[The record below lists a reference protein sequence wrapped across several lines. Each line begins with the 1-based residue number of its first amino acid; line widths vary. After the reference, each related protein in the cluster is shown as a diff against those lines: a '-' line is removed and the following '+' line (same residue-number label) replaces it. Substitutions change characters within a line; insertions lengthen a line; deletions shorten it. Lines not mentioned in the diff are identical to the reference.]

1 MRVLVATDAWRPQIN
16 GVVRSLE
23 RMIQAAPD
31 FGVTAQALTPE
42 GFHQIGLPS
51 YPDIRLALATR
62 RSLAARIEAF
72 EPDHI
77 HIATEG
83 PIGWLTRS
91 VCLAQKRPFTTSY
104 HTRFPQYI
112 AARWPIPE
120 RWSYGLLR
128 RFHGPAAAVM
138 VSTATVE
145 DELRQNGFEKLVR
158 WGRGVDLSLFHPRP
172 QEQAEA
178 MPEAMRDL
186 PRPIFLSVGR
196 VAVEKNL
203 EAFLSLRLPGS
214 KVVVGDGPARADL
227 QRAYPDA
234 HFLGVKE
241 GEELASIYAAS
252 DVFVFPSLTDTFGI
266 VLLEAAASG
275 LPVAAFPVQGPRDV
289 FAGSGAAVLHE
300 DLRSASLQALRVPRE
315 ACLEFAQRHSWASSA
330 AQFYG
335 HIKRVAQQAGNVPA
349 EPGALKS
356 AGFKAFA
363 SGRGGEGQARSPRR
377 LPA

>member
-23 RMIQAAPD
+23 RMIAAAPD

-62 RSLAARIEAF
+62 RALAARVAEF
-72 EPDHI
+72 GPDHI

-83 PIGWLTRS
+83 PIGWLTRA

-120 RWSYGLLR
+120 SWSYRLLR
-128 RFHGPAAAVM
+128 RFHDPAAAVM

-145 DELRQNGFEKLVR
+145 DELRLHGFQNLVR
-158 WGRGVDLSLFHPRP
+158 WGRGVDLGLFHPRP
-172 QEQAEA
+172 QSVL
-178 MPEAMRDL
+178 DL

-203 EAFLSLRLPGS
+203 DAFLSLRLPGS
-214 KVVVGDGPARADL
+214 KVVVGDGPARGDL
-227 QRAYPDA
+227 QRAYPDV

-241 GEELASIYAAS
+241 GEELAAIYASS

-289 FAGSGAAVLHE
+289 FAGSGAAVLDE
-300 DLRSASLQALRVPRE
+300 DLRSAAMQALRVPHE
-315 ACLEFAQRHSWASSA
+315 TCLELAARYSWANSA

-335 HIKRVAQQAGNVPA
+335 HIRRVAQQAGYLPREA
-349 EPGALKS
+349 GA
-356 AGFKAFA
+356 ANFTAFA
-363 SGRGGEGQARSPRR
+363 SGRGAERRGLSRR

>member
-31 FGVTAQALTPE
+31 FGVTAQTLTPE
-42 GFHQIGLPS
+42 GFPQIGLPS

-62 RSLAARIEAF
+62 RALAARIAEF
-72 EPDHI
+72 GPDHI

-83 PIGWLTRS
+83 PIGWLTRA

-128 RFHGPAAAVM
+128 RFHAPAAAVM

-145 DELRQNGFEKLVR
+145 EELRANGFEKLVR
-158 WGRGVDLSLFHPRP
+158 WGRGVDLGLFHPRP
-172 QEQAEA
+172 QSVL
-178 MPEAMRDL
+178 DL

-214 KVVVGDGPARADL
+214 KVVVGDGPARAEL
-227 QRAYPDA
+227 QHAYPEV
-234 HFLGVKE
+234 HFLGVRQ
-241 GEELASIYAAS
+241 GEELAAIYASS

-266 VLLEAAASG
+266 VLLEAVASG

-289 FAGSGAAVLHE
+289 FAGSGAAVLDA
-300 DLRSASLQALRVPRE
+300 DLRGAAMQALRVPRE
-315 ACLEFAQRHSWASSA
+315 TCLELAARHGWASSA
-330 AQFYG
+330 TQFYG
-335 HIKRVAQQAGNVPA
+335 HIGRVAQQAGYLPREVEA
-349 EPGALKS
+349 AT
-356 AGFKAFA
+356 ATGFTAFA
-363 SGRGGEGQARSPRR
+363 NGRGAEGRELPRR
-377 LPA
+377 QPA

>member
-23 RMIQAAPD
+23 RMIAAAPD

-62 RSLAARIEAF
+62 RALAARVAEF
-72 EPDHI
+72 GPDHI

-83 PIGWLTRS
+83 PIGWLTRA

-120 RWSYGLLR
+120 SWSYRLLR
-128 RFHGPAAAVM
+128 RFHDPAAAVM
-138 VSTATVE
+138 VSTTTVE
-145 DELRQNGFEKLVR
+145 DELRQHGFQNLVR
-158 WGRGVDLSLFHPRP
+158 WGRGVDLGLFHPRP
-172 QEQAEA
+172 QSVL
-178 MPEAMRDL
+178 DL

-203 EAFLSLRLPGS
+203 DAFLSLRLPGS
-214 KVVVGDGPARADL
+214 KVVVGDGPARSDL
-227 QRAYPDA
+227 QRAYPDV

-241 GEELASIYAAS
+241 GEELAAIYASS
-252 DVFVFPSLTDTFGI
+252 DAFIFPSLTDTFGI

-289 FAGSGAAVLHE
+289 FAGSGAAVLDE
-300 DLRSASLQALRVPRE
+300 DLRSAAMQALRVPHE
-315 ACLEFAQRHSWASSA
+315 TCLELAGRHSWASSA

-335 HIKRVAQQAGNVPA
+335 HIRRVAQQAGYLPREA
-349 EPGALKS
+349 GAAS
-356 AGFKAFA
+356 FTTFA
-363 SGRGGEGQARSPRR
+363 SGRGAERQGLSRR

>member
-1 MRVLVATDAWRPQIN
+1 MRVMIATDAWRPQIN

-23 RMIQAAPD
+23 RMAEAGPQ
-31 FGVTAQALTPE
+31 FGATPQMLTPE
-42 GFHQIGLPS
+42 GFRQIGLPS
-51 YPDIRLALATR
+51 YPDIRIALATR
-62 RSLAARIEAF
+62 RAVAGRIADF
-72 EPDHI
+72 RPDHI

-83 PIGWLTRS
+83 PIGWLTRA

-120 RWSYGLLR
+120 RWSYRFLQ

-145 DELRQNGFEKLVR
+145 DELRSHGFQKIVR
-158 WGRGVDLSLFHPRP
+158 WGRGVDLSLFHPRLTSVL
-172 QEQAEA
+172 
-178 MPEAMRDL
+178 DL

-227 QRAYPDA
+227 ERAFPEVT
-234 HFLGVKE
+234 FLGTRE
-241 GEELASIYAAS
+241 GEELAAIYASS

-275 LPVAAFPVQGPRDV
+275 LPVAAFPVQGPSDV
-289 FAGSGAAVLHE
+289 FAGSGAAVLNE
-300 DLRSASLQALRVPRE
+300 DLRAAALSALRIPRE
-315 ACLEFAQRHSWASSA
+315 ACLALAANHSWQRSA
-330 AQFYG
+330 EQFYG
-335 HIKRVAQQAGNVPA
+335 HIRRVAQQAGQLPRSGQAPSGGTAPA
-349 EPGALKS
+349 VT
-356 AGFKAFA
+356 AFA
-363 SGRGGEGQARSPRR
+363 SARLAEADGPER

>member
-1 MRVLVATDAWRPQIN
+1 MRVMIATDAWRPQIN

-23 RMIQAAPD
+23 RMVEAGPE
-31 FGVTAQALTPE
+31 FGVTPRMLTPE
-42 GFHQIGLPS
+42 GFRQIGLPS
-51 YPDIRLALATR
+51 YPDIRIALATR
-62 RSLAARIEAF
+62 KALAERIADF
-72 EPDHI
+72 GPDHI

-83 PIGWLTRS
+83 PIGWLTRA

-104 HTRFPQYI
+104 HTRFPQYV

-120 RWSYGLLR
+120 SWSYGFLR

-138 VSTATVE
+138 VSTPTVE
-145 DELRQNGFEKLVR
+145 AELRQHGFEKIVR

-172 QEQAEA
+172 QSVL
-178 MPEAMRDL
+178 DL

-203 EAFLSLRLPGS
+203 DAFLSLRLPGS

-227 QRAYPDA
+227 QRAFPDVT
-234 HFLGVKE
+234 FLGTRE
-241 GEELASIYAAS
+241 GEDLAAIYASS

-275 LPVAAFPVQGPRDV
+275 LPVAAFPVQGPSDV
-289 FAGSGAAVLHE
+289 FAGSGAAVLNE
-300 DLRSASLQALRVPRE
+300 DLRTAALQALRIPRE
-315 ACLEFAQRHSWASSA
+315 ICLEHAASHSWHRSA

-335 HIKRVAQQAGNVPA
+335 HIRQVVAQNAERIPRNGAAVAPA
-349 EPGALKS
+349 PGVT
-356 AGFKAFA
+356 AFA
-363 SGRGGEGQARSPRR
+363 SARVGEEKAPRH
-377 LPA
+377 LLA

>member
-1 MRVLVATDAWRPQIN
+1 MRVLIATDAWRPQIN

-23 RMIQAAPD
+23 RMYEAAPAH
-31 FGVTAQALTPE
+31 GVTAHMLTPE
-42 GFHQIGLPS
+42 GFWQIGLPS

-62 RSLAARIEAF
+62 RAVAKRIAEF
-72 EPDHI
+72 NPDHI

-83 PIGWLTRS
+83 PIGWLTRA
-91 VCLAQKRPFTTSY
+91 VCLAQKRTFTTSY
-104 HTRFPQYI
+104 HTRFPQYV

-120 RWSYGLLR
+120 SWSYRFLR
-128 RFHGPAAAVM
+128 RFHGPAAGVM

-145 DELRQNGFEKLVR
+145 AELRQHGFERILR

-172 QEQAEA
+172 ASVL
-178 MPEAMRDL
+178 DL

-227 QRAYPDA
+227 QRAFPDVT
-234 HFLGVKE
+234 FLGTRE
-241 GEELASIYAAS
+241 GEDLASIYASS

-275 LPVAAFPVQGPRDV
+275 LPVAAFPVQGPSDV
-289 FAGSGAAVLHE
+289 FAGSGAAVLDE
-300 DLRSASLQALRVPRE
+300 DLRGAALAALRIPRE
-315 ACLEFAQRHSWASSA
+315 ACLELAAGYSWQSSA
-330 AQFYG
+330 EQFYG
-335 HIKRVAQQAGNVPA
+335 HIFRIAQQARQAQNVTTFANVHAA
-349 EPGALKS
+349 E
-356 AGFKAFA
+356 
-363 SGRGGEGQARSPRR
+363 RQARER
-377 LPA
+377 LQA

>member
-1 MRVLVATDAWRPQIN
+1 MRVLVATDAWRPQVN

-31 FGVTAQALTPE
+31 FGATAQALTPE

-62 RSLAARIEAF
+62 RALAARIAEFA
-72 EPDHI
+72 PDHI

-83 PIGWLTRS
+83 PIGWLTRA

-145 DELRQNGFEKLVR
+145 EELRQHGFGKLVR
-158 WGRGVDLSLFHPRP
+158 WGRGVDLSLFHPRR
-172 QEQAEA
+172 QSLL
-178 MPEAMRDL
+178 DL

-234 HFLGVKE
+234 HFLGVRE
-241 GEELASIYAAS
+241 GEELAAIYASS

-275 LPVAAFPVQGPRDV
+275 LPVAGFPVQGPRDV
-289 FAGSGAAVLHE
+289 FPGSGAAVLDE
-300 DLRSASLQALRVPRE
+300 DLRRAAMQALRVPRE
-315 ACLEFAQRHSWASSA
+315 SCLELATRHSWASSA

-335 HIKRVAQQAGNVPA
+335 HIRRVAQQAGYLPREVGVAAP
-349 EPGALKS
+349 S
-356 AGFKAFA
+356 AFTAFA
-363 SGRGGEGQARSPRR
+363 NGCGVEGRELSRR

>member
-1 MRVLVATDAWRPQIN
+1 MRVLIATDAWRPQIN

-23 RMIQAAPD
+23 RMIEAAPD
-31 FGVTAQALTPE
+31 FGATAAALTPE
-42 GFHQIGLPS
+42 GFRQIGLPS

-62 RSLAARIEAF
+62 RALAARIADF
-72 EPDHI
+72 APDHV

-83 PIGWLTRS
+83 PIGWLARAI
-91 VCLAQKRPFTTSY
+91 CLAQKRPFTTSY
-104 HTRFPQYI
+104 HTRFPQYV

-120 RWSYGLLR
+120 SWSYGLLR
-128 RFHGPAAAVM
+128 RFHAPAAAVM

-145 DELRQNGFEKLVR
+145 KELQGHGFRNIVR
-158 WGRGVDLSLFHPRP
+158 WGRGVDLGLFHPRP
-172 QEQAEA
+172 QSLL
-178 MPEAMRDL
+178 DL

-203 EAFLSLRLPGS
+203 DAFLSLRLPGS

-234 HFLGVKE
+234 HFLGTKE
-241 GEELASIYAAS
+241 GEDLAGIYAS
-252 DVFVFPSLTDTFGI
+252 CDVFVFPSLTDTFGI

-289 FAGSGAAVLHE
+289 FAGSEAAVLDE
-300 DLRSASLQALRVPRE
+300 DLRKAAMQALRIPRE
-315 ACLEFAQRHSWASSA
+315 LPLELASRHGWHASA

-335 HIKRVAQQAGNVPA
+335 HIRAVAQQAGFVPQEA
-349 EPGALKS
+349 PPPASGTVPLR
-356 AGFKAFA
+356 AFG
-363 SGRGGEGQARSPRR
+363 SGRGAEGRVRR
-377 LPA
+377 QHQPA

>member
-72 EPDHI
+72 APDHI

-83 PIGWLTRS
+83 PIGWLTRA

-120 RWSYGLLR
+120 SWSYGLLR

-145 DELRQNGFEKLVR
+145 EELRQHGFEKLVR
-158 WGRGVDLSLFHPRP
+158 WGRGVNLSLFHPRP
-172 QEQAEA
+172 QIEKLL
-178 MPEAMRDL
+178 DL

-203 EAFLSLRLPGS
+203 DAFLSLRLPGS

-227 QRAYPDA
+227 QRAFPDVL
-234 HFLGVKE
+234 FLGVKE
-241 GEELASIYAAS
+241 GEELAAVYAAS

-289 FAGSGAAVLHE
+289 FAGSGAAVLDE
-300 DLRSASLQALRVPRE
+300 DLRSAALQALRVPRE
-315 ACLEFAQRHSWASSA
+315 VCLELAQRHSWTSSA

-335 HIKRVAQQAGNVPA
+335 HIRRVAQQAGYLPA
-349 EPGALKS
+349 EPGPPKS
-356 AGFKAFA
+356 ASFTAFA
-363 SGRGGEGQARSPRR
+363 SGRGGEGRVRPPRR

>member
-1 MRVLVATDAWRPQIN
+1 MRVLVATDAWRPQVN

-23 RMIQAAPD
+23 QMIAAAPD
-31 FGVTAQALTPE
+31 HGVTAHALTPE
-42 GFHQIGLPS
+42 GFHQVGLPS

-62 RSLAARIEAF
+62 RALAARIADF
-72 EPDHI
+72 APDHI

-83 PIGWLTRS
+83 PIGWLTRA

-120 RWSYGLLR
+120 SWSYRLLR

-145 DELRQNGFEKLVR
+145 EELRQHGFRNLVR
-158 WGRGVDLSLFHPRP
+158 WGRGVDLGLFHPRP
-172 QEQAEA
+172 QSLL
-178 MPEAMRDL
+178 DL

-196 VAVEKNL
+196 VAVEKNV
-203 EAFLSLRLPGS
+203 ESFLSLKLPGS

-227 QRAYPDA
+227 ERAFPEA
-234 HFLGVKE
+234 RFLGLKE
-241 GEELASIYAAS
+241 GEELAGIYASS

-289 FAGSGAAVLHE
+289 FAGSGAAVLDE
-300 DLRSASLQALRVPRE
+300 DLRSAAMQALRVPRE
-315 ACLEFAQRHSWASSA
+315 ACLELAARHSWAASA

-335 HIKRVAQQAGNVPA
+335 HIRRVAREAGYLPREPEAPA
-349 EPGALKS
+349 ANTLT
-356 AGFKAFA
+356 AFA
-363 SGRGGEGQARSPRR
+363 SGRGGEGRGLRR

>member
-1 MRVLVATDAWRPQIN
+1 MRVLVATDAWRPQVN

-23 RMIQAAPD
+23 QMIQVAPEL
-31 FGVTAQALTPE
+31 GITAQALTPE
-42 GFHQIGLPS
+42 GFHQVGLPS

-62 RSLAARIEAF
+62 RALAARIADF
-72 EPDHI
+72 APDHI

-83 PIGWLTRS
+83 PIGWLTRA
-91 VCLAQKRPFTTSY
+91 VCLAQRRPFTTSY

-120 RWSYGLLR
+120 SWSYRLLR

-145 DELRQNGFEKLVR
+145 EELTQHGFQNLVR

-172 QEQAEA
+172 QSLL
-178 MPEAMRDL
+178 DL
-186 PRPIFLSVGR
+186 PRPIFLYVGR
-196 VAVEKNL
+196 VAVEKNV
-203 EAFLSLRLPGS
+203 EAFLSLKLPGS

-227 QRAYPDA
+227 ERAFPEA
-234 HFLGVKE
+234 RFLGLKE
-241 GEELASIYAAS
+241 GEELAGIYASS

-289 FAGSGAAVLHE
+289 FAGSGAAVLDE
-300 DLRSASLQALRVPRE
+300 DLRSAAMQALRVPRE
-315 ACLEFAQRHSWASSA
+315 ACLELAARHSWAASA

-335 HIKRVAQQAGNVPA
+335 HIRRVAREAGYYPR
-349 EPGALKS
+349 EPEAAATTTLT
-356 AGFKAFA
+356 AFA
-363 SGRGGEGQARSPRR
+363 SGRGGEGRGLPHR

>member
-1 MRVLVATDAWRPQIN
+1 MRVLVATDAWRPQVN

-23 RMIQAAPD
+23 QMIAAAP
-31 FGVTAQALTPE
+31 GLGIAAQALTPE
-42 GFHQIGLPS
+42 GFHQVGLPS

-62 RSLAARIEAF
+62 RTLAARIADF
-72 EPDHI
+72 APDHI

-83 PIGWLTRS
+83 PIGWLTRA
-91 VCLAQKRPFTTSY
+91 VCVAQKRPFTTSY

-120 RWSYGLLR
+120 SWSYRLLR

-145 DELRQNGFEKLVR
+145 EELRQHGFENLVR

-172 QEQAEA
+172 QSLL
-178 MPEAMRDL
+178 DL
-186 PRPIFLSVGR
+186 PRPIFLYVGR
-196 VAVEKNL
+196 VAVEKNV
-203 EAFLSLRLPGS
+203 EAFLSLKLPGS

-227 QRAYPDA
+227 ERAFPEA
-234 HFLGVKE
+234 RFLGLKE
-241 GEELASIYAAS
+241 GEELAGIYASS

-289 FAGSGAAVLHE
+289 FAGSGAAVLDE
-300 DLRSASLQALRVPRE
+300 DLRSAAMQALRVPRE
-315 ACLEFAQRHSWASSA
+315 ACLELAARHSWAASA

-335 HIKRVAQQAGNVPA
+335 HICRVARETGYFPREA
-349 EPGALKS
+349 EAAAATTLTT
-356 AGFKAFA
+356 FA
-363 SGRGGEGQARSPRR
+363 NGRGGEGRGLPRR
-377 LPA
+377 LTA